1 MNEPKLTPL
10 GEHKLPPP
18 KRNLPLPGMAAI
30 SCLLLLES
38 GGLFFFMLP
47 QLQQRSWV
55 AVPMFLTALLMFLG
69 GAGLLRQKRWG
80 WAIALATAALAMSY
94 YCYLAAFFR
103 TAQPLIPAVLHL
115 VFFFYLMRM
124 DVRLRLR

>member
-1 MNEPKLTPL
+1 MSETNPSRT
-10 GEHKLPPP
+10 
-18 KRNLPLPGMAAI
+18 RSNLPLPGMAAI
-30 SCLLLLES
+30 SCLLLLEA
-38 GGLFFFMLP
+38 GMLFFFMLP
-47 QLQQRSWV
+47 QLQHRSWA

-80 WAIALATAALAMSY
+80 WAIALATAVLAMSY

-103 TAQPLIPAVLHL
+103 TPQPLIPAALHL